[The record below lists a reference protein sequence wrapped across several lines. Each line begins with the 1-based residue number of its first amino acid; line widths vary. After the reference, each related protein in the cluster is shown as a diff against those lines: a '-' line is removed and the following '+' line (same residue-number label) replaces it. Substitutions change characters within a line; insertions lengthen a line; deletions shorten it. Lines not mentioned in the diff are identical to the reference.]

1 MMNGEGDRMVS
12 NERSEQ
18 PVTFDRHPS
27 TYRHW
32 RLEIEPPLARLTMA
46 VDPDGALNEG
56 YQLKLNS
63 YDLGVDIELYDA
75 VQRLRFEHPEVRAVV
90 VTGGLDKMFCA
101 GANIQMLA
109 GASHHHKVNFCKFT
123 NETRNSIEDATT
135 GSEQVWLAAVNG
147 TAAGGGYELALA
159 CDDILLVDDR
169 SSAVS
174 LPEVPLLGVLP
185 GTGGLTRVV
194 DKRHVRRD
202 LADVFATRTEGV
214 RGAQAVEW
222 GLVDAIAPRTKFDE
236 EARSRALARAERSDR
251 PADAPGIELTPLER
265 TVDGALIRYP
275 NVEVRLDREH
285 GAAWFT
291 LTGPSGGSVPATPE
305 AIAEAGASF
314 WALALCRE
322 LDDAML
328 HLRFNEPE
336 IGTWVLQSRGDISA
350 VLAYDDVLRE
360 HASHWLVREIRLF
373 WRRTLKRLDLS
384 ARTLVALVTPG
395 SCFAGTLAE
404 LVLAADRSFMLE
416 GTFEDAADDL
426 PAAELVLTDA
436 NCPERL
442 TPSLSGEHPP
452 SPDGWYAMS
461 NGLTRLQ
468 SRFWGRDDAVEAA
481 RASLGKHLL
490 AEEAAGLGLVTFTPD
505 DIDWEDEI
513 RLCLEERAS
522 FSPDAL
528 TGMEA
533 NYRFVGP
540 ETLETKIFGRLT
552 AWQNWIFQRPN
563 ASGPDGAL
571 RRYGS
576 GSRPSYDRKRV

>member
-1 MMNGEGDRMVS
+1 MMNDEGGRTVS
-12 NERSEQ
+12 NERNER

-27 TYRHW
+27 NYRHW
-32 RLEIEPPLARLTMA
+32 RLEIDPPLARLTMA
-46 VDPDGALNEG
+46 VDPEGGLNEG

-63 YDLGVDIELYDA
+63 YDLGVDIELNDA
-75 VQRLRFEHPEVRAVV
+75 VQRLRFEHPEVRAVI

-123 NETRNSIEDATT
+123 NETRNSIEDATESSRQT
-135 GSEQVWLAAVNG
+135 WLAAVNG

-202 LADVFATRTEGV
+202 LADVFSTRTEGV
-214 RGAQAVEW
+214 RGTQAVEW
-222 GLVDAIAPRTKFDE
+222 GLVDAIAPRTRFEE
-236 EARSRALARAERSDR
+236 EAKARALARAESSDR
-251 PADAPGIELTPLER
+251 PTDARGIELTPLER
-265 TVDGALIRYP
+265 TVDGDVIRYP
-275 NVEVRLDREH
+275 NLEVRLDREL
-285 GAAWFT
+285 GTAWFT
-291 LTGPSGGSVPATPE
+291 LSGPSSGAAVPGTPD
-305 AIAEAGASF
+305 AIVDAGAAF
-314 WALALCRE
+314 WPLALARE

-328 HLRFNEPE
+328 DLRFNEPE
-336 IGTWVLQSRGDISA
+336 LGTWVLQTKGDISA
-350 VLAYDDVLRE
+350 VLAFDDLLGE
-360 HASHWLVREIRLF
+360 HANHWLVREIRLF

-384 ARTLVALVTPG
+384 ARTIVTLVTPG

-404 LVLAADRSFMLE
+404 LLLAADRSFMLE
-416 GTFEDAADDL
+416 GTFEDADDDL
-426 PAAELVLTDA
+426 PPAEVVLTDA
-436 NCPERL
+436 N
-442 TPSLSGEHPP
+442 
-452 SPDGWYAMS
+452 DGWYAMS
-461 NGLTRLQ
+461 NGLSRLQ
-468 SRFWGRDDAVEAA
+468 NRFWGHGEALEAV

-513 RLCLEERAS
+513 RLTLEERAS

-528 TGMEA
+528 TGLEA

-571 RRYGS
+571 RRYGT

>member
-1 MMNGEGDRMVS
+1 MMNTQGEGNVS
-12 NERSEQ
+12 SERNER

-32 RLEIEPPLARLTMA
+32 RLEIEPPIARLTMA
-46 VDPDGALNEG
+46 VDADGGLNDG

-63 YDLGVDIELYDA
+63 YDLGVDIELNDA
-75 VQRLRFEHPEVRAVV
+75 IQRLRFEHPEVRAVIV
-90 VTGGLDKMFCA
+90 SGGLDKMFCA

-123 NETRNSIEDATT
+123 NETRNSIEDATA
-135 GSEQVWLAAVNG
+135 GSQQAWLAAVNG

-202 LADVFATRTEGV
+202 LADVFATRTEGI
-214 RGAQAVEW
+214 RGNQAVEW
-222 GLVDAIAPRTKFDE
+222 GLVDAIAPRTKFE
-236 EARSRALARAERSDR
+236 EESKNRALARAEASDR
-251 PADAPGIELTPLER
+251 PADARGIELTELER
-265 TVDGALIRYP
+265 TIEGDFIRYP
-275 NVEVRLDREH
+275 NLEVRLDREL
-285 GAAWFT
+285 GAACFT
-291 LTGPSGGSVPATPE
+291 LTGPSAKAVPATPD
-305 AIAEAGASF
+305 AITEAGAGF
-314 WALALCRE
+314 WALAACRE
-322 LDDAML
+322 LDDAIL

-336 IGTWVLQSRGDISA
+336 IGTWVLETKGDMSA
-350 VLAYDDVLRE
+350 VLAVDDVLRE
-360 HASHWLVREIRLF
+360 HADHWLVREIRLY
-373 WRRTLKRLDLS
+373 WQRTLKRLDLS
-384 ARTLVALVTPG
+384 ARTLITLLRPG

-404 LVLAADRSFMLE
+404 LVLAADRSFMLD
-416 GTFEDAADDL
+416 GTFEDAEDDL
-426 PAAELVLTDA
+426 PPAEVVLTDA
-436 NCPERL
+436 NGSERL
-442 TPSLSGEHPP
+442 TPPGSGGHPP
-452 SPDGWYAMS
+452 APGGWYLMS

-468 SRFWGRDDAVEAA
+468 SRFYGRDEQLEAVRSA
-481 RASLGKHLL
+481 LGKHLV
-490 AEEAAGLGLVTFTPD
+490 ADEASKLGLVTFTPD

-513 RLCLEERAS
+513 RLTLEERAS

-528 TGMEA
+528 TGLEA

-540 ETLETKIFGRLT
+540 ETMETKIFGRLT

-571 RRYGS
+571 RRYGT

>member
-1 MMNGEGDRMVS
+1 MTNDQGGGMVS
-12 NERSEQ
+12 NERNER

-32 RLEIEPPLARLTMA
+32 TLEIEPPLARLTMA
-46 VDPDGALNEG
+46 VDPDGGLNEG

-123 NETRNSIEDATT
+123 NETRNSIEDAS
-135 GSEQVWLAAVNG
+135 GASQQVWLAAVNG

-214 RGAQAVEW
+214 RGVQAVEW
-222 GLVDAIAPRTKFDE
+222 GLVDAVAPRTRFDE
-236 EARSRALARAERSDR
+236 EARSRALARAESSDR
-251 PADAPGIELTPLER
+251 PADARGVELTPLER
-265 TVDGALIRYP
+265 TVDGSVIRYP
-275 NVEVRLDREH
+275 NLEVRLDREL

-291 LTGPSGGSVPATPE
+291 VAGPSGAVPPSTE
-305 AIAEAGASF
+305 AITEAGAAF
-314 WALALCRE
+314 WPLALCRE
-322 LDDAML
+322 LDDALL

-336 IGTWVLQSRGDISA
+336 IGTWVLQTKGDAAA

-360 HASHWLVREIRLF
+360 HAGHWLVREIRLY

-395 SCFAGTLAE
+395 SCFAGTLTE

-416 GTFEDAADDL
+416 GVFEDADDDL
-426 PAAELVLTDA
+426 PPAELVLTDA
-436 NCPERL
+436 N
-442 TPSLSGEHPP
+442 
-452 SPDGWYAMS
+452 DGWYAMS

-468 SRFWGRDDAVEAA
+468 SRFFGHDEALEAV

-490 AEEAAGLGLVTFTPD
+490 AAEAAGLGLVTFTPD

-528 TGMEA
+528 TGLEA

-571 RRYGS
+571 RRYGT

>member
-1 MMNGEGDRMVS
+1 MMNTQGEGNVS
-12 NERSEQ
+12 SERSERT
-18 PVTFDRHPS
+18 VTFDRHPS

-46 VDPDGALNEG
+46 VDADGGLNDG

-63 YDLGVDIELYDA
+63 YDLGVDIELNDA
-75 VQRLRFEHPEVRAVV
+75 VQRLRFEHPEVRAVIV
-90 VTGGLDKMFCA
+90 SGGLDKMFCA

-123 NETRNSIEDATT
+123 NETRNSIEDAT
-135 GSEQVWLAAVNG
+135 GASQQVWMAAVNG

-214 RGAQAVEW
+214 RGTQAVEW

-236 EARSRALARAERSDR
+236 EAKARALARAEQSDR
-251 PADAPGIELTPLER
+251 PTDASGIELVPLER
-265 TVDGALIRYP
+265 TIDGDTIRYP
-275 NVEVRLDREH
+275 NVEVRLDREL
-285 GAAWFT
+285 GTAWFT
-291 LTGPSGGSVPATPE
+291 LSGPSAGSVPGTPE
-305 AIAEAGASF
+305 AIVEAGASF
-314 WALALCRE
+314 WPLALARE
-322 LDDAML
+322 FDDAML
-328 HLRFNEPE
+328 HLRFNEPD
-336 IGTWVLQSRGDISA
+336 IGTWVLQTKGDVSA
-350 VLAYDDVLRE
+350 VLAADDVLRE
-360 HASHWLVREIRLF
+360 HADHWLVREIRLF

-384 ARTLVALVTPG
+384 ARTIVTLVTPG

-416 GTFEDAADDL
+416 GTFEDADDDL
-426 PAAELVLTDA
+426 PPAEVALTDA
-436 NCPERL
+436 N
-442 TPSLSGEHPP
+442 
-452 SPDGWYAMS
+452 DGWYAMS

-468 SRFWGRDDAVEAA
+468 SRFYGHDDVLEAV
-481 RASLGKHLL
+481 RATLGKHLL
-490 AEEAAGLGLVTFTPD
+490 AEEASKLGLVTFTPD

-528 TGMEA
+528 TGLEA